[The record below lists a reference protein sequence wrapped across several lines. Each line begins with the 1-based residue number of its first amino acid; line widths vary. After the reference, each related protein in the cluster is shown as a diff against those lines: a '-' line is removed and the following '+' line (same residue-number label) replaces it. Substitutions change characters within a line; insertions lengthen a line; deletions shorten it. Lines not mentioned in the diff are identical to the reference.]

1 MRLRSPPS
9 AGHDAMVLELVLALV
24 VVTESGIGDVQPAEG
39 EVRAERNPWAG
50 H

>member
-24 VVTESGIGDVQPAEG
+24 VVTESGSVDVLLTEG
-39 EVRAERNPWAG
+39 ETRAERNPWAG